1 MDFKWWHNFKDLD
14 IDSVTIKRIP
24 LGWRVQKEEPSW
36 LQESKRIMERG
47 LRGDKTTRNNT
58 T

>member
-47 LRGDKTTRNNT
+47 LRGDK
-58 T
+58 